1 MAGGP
6 VPEGRAMTMLPL
18 LAVLCCGVAGFLAV
32 PGNEATRRLT
42 SIFLAPTAAAA
53 RHGDRDTRVRWA
65 VGGLAGFVCGL
76 LVGGAAGWTVGVVI
90 TVGCVRVLSR
100 LEPRAVRQRRAR
112 IIAELPLTIDLL
124 AACLRGGG
132 AWHASVEAVA
142 GAVGGPLGEELA
154 RVAARI
160 RLGADPAE
168 EWLKLAGDPTLAPLG
183 RAAARAA
190 TGGAPVAATLA
201 RLARDQRRTA
211 RAAASARARTAGIR
225 AVAPLGLCF
234 LPAFIVLGIVPA
246 IAGMAG
252 NVLLP

>member
-1 MAGGP
+1 M
-6 VPEGRAMTMLPL
+6 VTMLLSL

-42 SIFLAPTAAAA
+42 KILLAPPEVAAQ
-53 RHGDRDTRVRWA
+53 RGKRDTHMRWA
-65 VGGLAGFVCGL
+65 VGGLAGFVSGL
-76 LVGGAAGWTVGVVI
+76 LIGGVTGWTAGVLI
-90 TVGCVRVLSR
+90 TVGCIRVLSR

-142 GAVGGPLGEELA
+142 EAVGGPLGEALA

-160 RLGADPAE
+160 RLGADPAQ
-168 EWLKLAGDPTLAPLG
+168 EWLNLADDPALAPLG

-234 LPAFIVLGIVPA
+234 LPAFIILGIVPA
-246 IAGMAG
+246 IAGMAR
-252 NVLLP
+252 NVLIP

>member
-1 MAGGP
+1 
-6 VPEGRAMTMLPL
+6 MLLSL

-42 SIFLAPTAAAA
+42 KILLAPPEVAAQ
-53 RHGDRDTRVRWA
+53 RGKRDTHMRWA
-65 VGGLAGFVCGL
+65 VGGLAGFVSGL
-76 LVGGAAGWTVGVVI
+76 LIGGVTGWTAGVLI
-90 TVGCVRVLSR
+90 TVGCIRVLSR

-142 GAVGGPLGEELA
+142 EAVGGPLGEALA

-160 RLGADPAE
+160 RLGADPAQ
-168 EWLKLAGDPTLAPLG
+168 EWLNLADDPALAPLG

-234 LPAFIVLGIVPA
+234 LPAFIILGIVPA
-246 IAGMAG
+246 IAGMAR
-252 NVLLP
+252 NVLIP

>member
-1 MAGGP
+1 MI
-6 VPEGRAMTMLPL
+6 LPL
-18 LAVLCCGVAGFLAV
+18 ITVLCCGMAAFMAFPDDV
-32 PGNEATRRLT
+32 PRRRLGRLLSRPST
-42 SIFLAPTAAAA
+42 SATKPAGKRDA
-53 RHGDRDTRVRWA
+53 RLRWA
-65 VGGLAGFVCGL
+65 AGALAGFVCAL
-76 LVGGAAGWTVGVVI
+76 LVGGPVGWAAGALVTVA
-90 TVGCVRVLSR
+90 CVRVLAR
-100 LEPRAVRQRRAR
+100 LEPRSARLRRAR
-112 IIAELPLTIDLL
+112 ILTELPMAIDLL

-132 AWHASVEAVA
+132 AWHESVEAVA
-142 GAVGGPLGEELA
+142 DAIGGPLGSELA

-168 EWLKLAGDPTLAPLG
+168 EWLTLTNEPILAPLG

-211 RAAASARARTAGIR
+211 RTAASARARTAGVR

-234 LPAFIVLGIVPA
+234 LPAFVLLGIVPA
-246 IAGMAG
+246 IAGIAT

>member
-1 MAGGP
+1 MILSLMA
-6 VPEGRAMTMLPL
+6 T
-18 LAVLCCGVAGFLAV
+18 LCCGVAAFMTFPDDV
-32 PGNEATRRLT
+32 PRRRLCRL
-42 SIFLAPTAAAA
+42 FPRPETAAPKPAGKRDA
-53 RHGDRDTRVRWA
+53 RLRWA
-65 VGGLAGFVCGL
+65 AGALAGFVCVS
-76 LVGGAAGWTVGVVI
+76 LVGGPVGWAVGALV
-90 TVGCVRVLSR
+90 TVGCVRILGR
-100 LEPRAVRQRRAR
+100 LEPRAVRLRRAR
-112 IIAELPLTIDLL
+112 ILAELPMAIDLL

-132 AWHASVEAVA
+132 AWHESVEAVA
-142 GAVGGPLGEELA
+142 DAIGDPLGSELA

-168 EWLKLAGDPTLAPLG
+168 EWLGLTNEPILAPLG

-211 RAAASARARTAGIR
+211 RAAASARARTAGVR

-234 LPAFIVLGIVPA
+234 LPAFVLLGIVPA
-246 IAGMAG
+246 VAGIAA

>member
-1 MAGGP
+1 
-6 VPEGRAMTMLPL
+6 MTTATTTL
-18 LAVLCCGVAGFLAV
+18 LAALCSGVAGFLAV
-32 PGNEATRRLT
+32 PGNEATKRLT
-42 SIFLAPTAAAA
+42 KILLAPTTGAAQ
-53 RHGDRDTRVRWA
+53 HGKRDARVRWA

-76 LVGGAAGWTVGVVI
+76 LIGGVTGWTAGALI
-90 TVGCVRVLSR
+90 TVGCIRLLSR
-100 LEPRAVRQRRAR
+100 LEPRAERQRRAR

-142 GAVGGPLGEELA
+142 EAVGGPLGEVLA

-160 RLGADPAE
+160 RLGADPAQ
-168 EWLKLAGDPTLAPLG
+168 EWLNLASDPTLAPLG

-190 TGGAPVAATLA
+190 IGGAPVAATLA

-234 LPAFIVLGIVPA
+234 LPAFILLGIVPA
-246 IAGMAG
+246 IAGMAA
-252 NVLLP
+252 NMLLP

>member
-1 MAGGP
+1 M
-6 VPEGRAMTMLPL
+6 
-18 LAVLCCGVAGFLAV
+18 
-32 PGNEATRRLT
+32 
-42 SIFLAPTAAAA
+42 
-53 RHGDRDTRVRWA
+53 RWA
-65 VGGLAGFVCGL
+65 AGGLAGFVCAL
-76 LVGGAAGWTVGVVI
+76 LVGGPVGWAAGALV

-112 IIAELPLTIDLL
+112 IVAELPLAIDLL

-132 AWHASVEAVA
+132 AWHESVEAVA
-142 GAVGGPLGEELA
+142 DAVGGPLGVDLA

-160 RLGADPAE
+160 RLGADPAA
-168 EWLKLAGDPTLAPLG
+168 EWLSLTSDPALAPLG

-190 TGGAPVAATLA
+190 IGGAPVAATLA

-211 RAAASARARTAGIR
+211 RAAASARARTAGVR

-234 LPAFIVLGIVPA
+234 LPAFVLLGIVPA
-246 IAGMAG
+246 IAGIAA